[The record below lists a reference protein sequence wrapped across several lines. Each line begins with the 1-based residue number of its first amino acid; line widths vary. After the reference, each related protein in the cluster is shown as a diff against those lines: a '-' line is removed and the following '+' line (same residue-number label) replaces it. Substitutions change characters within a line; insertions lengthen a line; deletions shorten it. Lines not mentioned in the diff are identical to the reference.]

1 MISDYGKVYTVGH
14 RDIRRLFDGPVVV
27 QEKIDG
33 SQFSATVDSAGQLY
47 CRSKSRFLSHVADG
61 EKGLF
66 APSIQHLL
74 TVKDKM
80 VPFGVYRFEAVS
92 RPKHNVLA
100 YERVPAGNLV
110 LYDLKF
116 NNVLD
121 AGHEMLEEQAE
132 ELGVEPV
139 QEIYIGE
146 TSESALADHL
156 IAKPMLGGA
165 MMEGVVIK
173 NYALGLKGKLVAPRF
188 QEIMHSRPPKTP
200 RESPVTDLGRKYC
213 SEARWEKAI
222 AHLREAGAIGP
233 EPARSDVGVIIK
245 EVQRDVLEECG
256 ADIRNELFTAY
267 AKSLRG
273 EWIKGFPEWYLRQC

>member
-33 SQFSATVDSAGQLY
+33 SQFSAMCTDIGVLIV
-47 CRSKSRFLSHVADG
+47 RSKGNYLDPVIDR

-66 APSIQHLL
+66 APSIRHLI

-80 VPFGVYRFEAVS
+80 VPFGVYRFEAIS

-146 TSESALADHL
+146 TSESALADYL

-165 MMEGVVIK
+165 MMEGIVIK
-173 NYALGLKGKLVAPRF
+173 NYVLGLKGKLVAPRF
-188 QEIMHSRPPKTP
+188 QEIMHGRPPKTP
-200 RESPVTDLGRKYC
+200 RESPITDLGRKYC

-233 EPARSDVGVIIK
+233 EPARSDVGLIIK
-245 EVQRDVLEECG
+245 EVQRDVIEEYG
-256 ADIRNELFTAY
+256 ADIRDELFTAY

-273 EWIKGFPEWYLRQC
+273 EWIKGLPEWYLRQC